1 MRCCIN
7 WKIAVKLSLLLIFIM
22 TFLVAEWLSLL
33 FSPRLICSLGNFLRS
48 EQIHGLADLLR
59 TQKSDP
65 MSPDNYD

>member
-1 MRCCIN
+1 MLY
-7 WKIAVKLSLLLIFIM
+7 KLANSSQIIIITIFII

-33 FSPRLICSLGNFLRS
+33 FSPRVICSLGNFLRS

>member
-1 MRCCIN
+1 MLY
-7 WKIAVKLSLLLIFIM
+7 KLANSSQIIIITIFVI

-33 FSPRLICSLGNFLRS
+33 FSPRVICSLGNFLRS
-48 EQIHGLADLLR
+48 EQIHGLANLLR